1 MNAGRPIAEEDL
13 HACVDAA
20 LDPARRA
27 EVDHYLKHHP
37 DVAQRVQAYA
47 QQREALRAT
56 FAPIAEEPIPPEL
69 NLSNLGEAYV
79 RPSRNVPWR
88 SAAAAALLFGLGGAG
103 GWTMQGTSDLHPS
116 GIAAL
121 AREAAFNYSVYGP
134 DRMHPVEIKAAD
146 SADLVDWISRRLQA
160 PIKVPD
166 LTSSGYRFMG
176 GRLVATAHGPA
187 GLLMYDNHNGIRL
200 VMFVRPM
207 DADKNTQT
215 ISKSSDG
222 AVTGFSWAHNGL
234 GYSVVGA
241 ASPDILH
248 PLANEIRR
256 QVDINI

>member
-1 MNAGRPIAEEDL
+1 MNAGRPITEEDL
-13 HACVDAA
+13 HAYVDAA

-27 EVDHYLKHHP
+27 EVDNYLKHHP
-37 DVAQRVQAYA
+37 DEAQRVQGYA
-47 QQREALRAT
+47 QQREELRAT

-69 NLSNLGEAYV
+69 NLANLVEAYR
-79 RPSRNVPWR
+79 RPSRSAPWR
-88 SAAAAALLFGLGGAG
+88 AVAAAVLLFGLGGAG
-103 GWTMQGTSDLHPS
+103 GWTMHGTSDTQPS
-116 GIAAL
+116 GIAVL

-134 DRMHPVEIKAAD
+134 DRMHPVEIKATD
-146 SADLVDWISRRLQA
+146 SADLVDWISNRLQT

-166 LTSSGYRFMG
+166 LTSSDYRFMG

-187 GLLMYDNHNGIRL
+187 GLLMYDNDHGIRL

-207 DADKNTQT
+207 DTDKNTQT
-215 ISKSSDG
+215 MSQSVNG
-222 AVTGFSWAHNGL
+222 PVTGFSWAHNGI

-248 PLANEIRR
+248 LLANKIRQ